1 MNINFYSVASLIA
14 SVLTARLSNA
24 SGIDEEHHKKYP
36 YCGKMQ
42 KQNPVGK
49 MQNPVGKMENPG
61 SQSKTAGRV
70 VNSIYAEKDYR
81 WAVLMLRR
89 NLKKNGN
96 ILLHYCSGSVITD
109 RLYKEIHMSTSI
121 YTLTYVPVCH
131 HIYLTSKV
139 LNDLIY

>member
-1 MNINFYSVASLIA
+1 MIINICLVASLI
-14 SVLTARLSNA
+14 SPVLTAS
-24 SGIDEEHHKKYP
+24 SSKFYGIDEEHHKKYP

-81 WAVLMLRR
+81 WAVLMIRT

-109 RLYKEIHMSTSI
+109 RLDKEYICQPVSTH
-121 YTLTYVPVCH
+121 C
-131 HIYLTSKV
+131 
-139 LNDLIY
+139 